1 MAIIAIEAIE
11 LTAHH
16 GVYEAEKISGNTFV
30 VDVYLDAD
38 VGRAASTDALED
50 TLDYQ
55 VVYNMVLEE
64 MRIRANLLETLAS
77 RMGHRILHA
86 FPSVQSTKIRISKL
100 RPLHLEACT
109 RTYVEMTFD
118 RNHAATQHKAASLAD
133 TFDT

>member
-1 MAIIAIEAIE
+1 MAIIAIEAIQ

-30 VDVYLDAD
+30 VDVYMDAD
-38 VGRAASTDALED
+38 VDRAASTDALED

-77 RMGHRILHA
+77 RIGHRILHT
-86 FPSVQSTKIRISKL
+86 FPAVQSTKIRISKL

-109 RTYVEMTFD
+109 RTYVEMTFA
-118 RNHAATQHKAASLAD
+118 RNHAVS
-133 TFDT
+133 